1 MSDKKDFLKPSR
13 LVFVNQPL
21 PETPS
26 PDNREIYDGV
36 AETVEESYRQQLF
49 LANELNKKTAPIAKE
64 KEKFESALME
74 MKEELAKLNFS
85 QSVERDINVFGTN
98 VHIVMDQ
105 SGTNQEFVDG
115 QEVNFMQWALS
126 KAEKDKQQQ

>member
-36 AETVEESYRQQLF
+36 AKTVEESYRQQLF
-49 LANELNKKTAPIAKE
+49 LANELNEKVAPIAKE
-64 KEKFESALME
+64 KELFDRTLGE
-74 MKEELAKLNFS
+74 MKEELAAQNYLRP
-85 QSVERDINVFGTN
+85 VERDISVYGKNL
-98 VHIVMDQ
+98 HIVLDQ
-105 SGTNQEFVDG
+105 SGTNQEYVDG
-115 QEVNFMQWALS
+115 QEVNFIQWALS
-126 KAEKDKQQQ
+126 QARKDKLQP